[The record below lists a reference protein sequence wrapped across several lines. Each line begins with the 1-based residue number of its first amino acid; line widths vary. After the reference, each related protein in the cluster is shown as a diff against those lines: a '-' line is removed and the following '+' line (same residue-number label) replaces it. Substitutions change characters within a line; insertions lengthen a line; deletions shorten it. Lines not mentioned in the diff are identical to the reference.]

1 MKALVY
7 TGTMQSEI
15 REVDD
20 PDPTPDEVLV
30 DLAFCGLCGSDMHA
44 WHAMAGPAMLAM
56 LCCCHHPSISCYHH
70 HPSKSST
77 ICSYIMYYY

>member
-30 DLAFCGLCGSDMHA
+30 DLKFNSPIHWPDKLVRCRLAACGSQASGLIAD
-44 WHAMAGPAMLAM
+44 PKLAFYRPISR
-56 LCCCHHPSISCYHH
+56 LRFGATNWGSI
-70 HPSKSST
+70 
-77 ICSYIMYYY
+77 